1 MQCLWNA
8 ALKAIESK
16 VEKAIFARFF
26 EGEDL
31 LEAVA
36 STAKH
41 NGVNSGFFFL
51 IGTLKMAV
59 LGYYERGKYLPIE
72 KVGPLEIASCLGN
85 VSTKE
90 NNELVVHAHIVVSD
104 RNSNAFGGHVLP
116 GCTVDATAELVLIRA
131 ERGILSRKF
140 DAERNLYLW
149 SLQE

>member
-1 MQCLWNA
+1 LQFSWNA
-8 ALKAIESK
+8 VVIAIESK
-16 VEKAIFARFF
+16 IEKAVFARFF

-51 IGTLKMAV
+51 IGTLRKAV
-59 LGYYERGKYLPIE
+59 LGYYEKGKYMPIE
-72 KVGPLEIASCLGN
+72 KTGPFEIASCTGN

-90 NNELVVHAHIVVSD
+90 ENEIVVHAHIVVSD

-116 GCTVDATAELVLIRA
+116 GCTIDATAELVLVRA
-131 ERGILSRKF
+131 EKGILRRKF
-140 DAERNLYLW
+140 DAERNLYMW
-149 SLQE
+149 SLGE

>member
-1 MQCLWNA
+1 M
-8 ALKAIESK
+8 KAVESK
-16 VEKAIFARFF
+16 VEKAILARLF

-36 STAKH
+36 SAATH

-51 IGTLKMAV
+51 IGTLKNAV
-59 LGYYERGKYLPIE
+59 LGYYEKGKYLPIE
-72 KVGPLEIASCLGN
+72 KTGPLEIVSCMGN

-90 NNELVVHAHIVVSD
+90 KNEIVVHAHIVVSD

-116 GCTVDATAELVLIRA
+116 RCTIDATAELVLVQIEKGTLRR
-131 ERGILSRKF
+131 EF

-149 SLQE
+149 SLKD